1 MKWIV
6 NLNNLNVKKLFLKI
20 IKRSFIT
27 LAVLI
32 ALLTLTTILYMRLSK
47 FGKSPEGAR
56 LERISQSPNF
66 KEGAF
71 QNLSYTPQLAE
82 GYTMPGIMYSQ
93 FFKGNKKRVP
103 IDTIPSVKT
112 DLLNLP
118 ADKNLLVWFGHS
130 SYYMQL
136 NGKKILVDPVFSG
149 NASPLPGTMKAFTGT
164 DKYTVEELPNIDYL
178 FISHDHYDHL
188 DYETILKLKSKVG
201 KVICGLGVGSH
212 FEHWGYDSTTV
223 IEGDWHESITFDSI
237 FTVHVTPARH
247 FSGRGFSRNNTL
259 WCSYVLETPSLKIYI
274 GGDSG
279 YDTHFAAIGEKFG
292 PFDLAIIESGQYNE
306 AWRYIHTLPHEVL
319 QAAQDVKARRLFP
332 VHNSKFPLANHP
344 WDEPLSR
351 VTELNQTI
359 RLPLVTPVIGELVEL
374 DNSQQQF
381 SQWWTN
387 LK

>member
-1 MKWIV
+1 
-6 NLNNLNVKKLFLKI
+6 
-20 IKRSFIT
+20 
-27 LAVLI
+27 
-32 ALLTLTTILYMRLSK
+32 MRLSK

-56 LERISQSPNF
+56 QERISQSPNF
-66 KEGAF
+66 KDGSF
-71 QNLSYTPQLAE
+71 QNLSFTPQLTE
-82 GYTMPGIMYSQ
+82 GYTIPGIIYSR
-93 FFKGNKKRVP
+93 FFKKNNRRIP
-103 IDTIPSVKT
+103 TDTIPSVKT

-118 ADKNLLVWFGHS
+118 ADQDLLVWFGHS

-136 NGKKILVDPVFSG
+136 NGKRILVDPVFSG
-149 NASPLPGTMKAFTGT
+149 NASPLPGTVKAFAGT
-164 DKYTVEELPNIDYL
+164 DRYTVADLPYIDYL

-188 DYETILKLKSKVG
+188 DYETITKLKSKVA

-212 FEHWGYDSTTV
+212 FEQWGYDSTLV
-223 IEGDWHESITFDSI
+223 LERDWYESIEFDSA

-259 WCSYVLETPSLKIYI
+259 WCSYVLETPSLKIYV

-319 QAAQDVKARRLFP
+319 QAAQDIKAHRLFP

-344 WDEPLSR
+344 WDEPLNR
-351 VTELNQTI
+351 VSELNQSI
-359 RLPLVTPVIGELVEL
+359 GIPLVTPVIGELIEL
-374 DNSQQQF
+374 ENESQQF
-381 SQWWTN
+381 KQWWFS

>member
-1 MKWIV
+1 MK
-6 NLNNLNVKKLFLKI
+6 KFFLKI
-20 IKRSFIT
+20 IKRTFIT
-27 LAVLI
+27 LLVLI
-32 ALLTLTTILYMRLSK
+32 VVLTVTTILYMRLSK
-47 FGKSPEGAR
+47 FGKSPEGER
-56 LERISQSPNF
+56 LQRISKSANY

-103 IDTIPSVKT
+103 VDTIPSIKT
-112 DLLNLP
+112 DLLSLP

-136 NGKKILVDPVFSG
+136 SGKKILVDPVFSG

-164 DKYTVEELPNIDYL
+164 DQYTVEDLPAIDYL

-188 DYETILKLKSKVG
+188 DYETIIKLKSKVG
-201 KVICGLGVGSH
+201 RVICGLGVGSH
-212 FEHWGYDSTTV
+212 FEHWGYDSTMV
-223 IEGDWHESITFDSI
+223 FEKDWHESIVFDST

-259 WCSYVLETPSLKIYI
+259 WCSYVLQCDSLKIYI

-279 YDTHFAAIGEKFG
+279 YDTHFAEIGNKFG
-292 PFDLAIIESGQYNE
+292 PFDLAIIENGQYNE
-306 AWRYIHTLPHEVL
+306 AWRYIHTLPQETV
-319 QAAQDVKARRLFP
+319 QAAVDVKAKRLFP
-332 VHNSKFPLANHP
+332 VHNSKFPLANHA

-351 VTELNQTI
+351 VSELNKNTGI
-359 RLPLVTPVIGELVEL
+359 PLVTPVIGEVVEL
-374 DNSQQQF
+374 GNPKQAF
-381 SQWWTN
+381 TQWWAG